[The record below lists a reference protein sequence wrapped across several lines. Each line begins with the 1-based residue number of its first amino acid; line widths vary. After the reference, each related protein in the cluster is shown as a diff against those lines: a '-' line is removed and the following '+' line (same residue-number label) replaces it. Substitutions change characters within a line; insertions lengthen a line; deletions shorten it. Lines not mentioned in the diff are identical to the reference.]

1 MVNWSLFNWAPTV
14 PHNMI
19 NQLFVLLVS
28 VCCVY
33 DNAET
38 RWAGWSWEQ
47 RPISRRQ
54 QRARLG

>member
-19 NQLFVLLVS
+19 NHQLFVLLVS

-47 RPISRRQ
+47 RPNQ
-54 QRARLG
+54 QEAMLA

>member
-1 MVNWSLFNWAPTV
+1 MVNWSLFNWAPTG

-28 VCCVY
+28 ACCVY

-38 RWAGWSWEQ
+38 RWSGWSWEQ
-47 RPISRRQ
+47 RPNQ
-54 QRARLG
+54 QEAMLA